1 MTTSRV
7 TGGQYIREMYVVRRT
22 WSGSC
27 DSAAGAGERSAKL
40 EPLNLAR
47 RRLGQ
52 LRDELD
58 PARILVGCELVLH
71 EALELSFEAGSG
83 GRAVLEDDEGL
94 GLDEA
99 VRVLVAH
106 HRRLEHGGVAH
117 ERVLHLHGR
126 DPDASHFEHVVGAA
140 AVPEEA
146 VRVLVILVARLYPVT
161 EEGGFGLFVLIPVV
175 RHGRVA
181 FDAQVADL
189 TLRHGRALVIHD
201 ARLVARHYEARGP
214 GPGPSWLVGQEDVE
228 DLRGA
233 DAVEDLHPEALPPA
247 LEDLLGQRLARR
259 HAEAQRGQVVALLRL
274 LDLQHGGV
282 EGGHTEEDGRSVTM
296 HHLEHRFGERAMRI
310 EHTLGAHAEGKGH
323 VIA

>member
-106 HRRLEHGGVAH
+106 PAVLEAGWPTSVFSTSTGETQMPPTLSMSSA
-117 ERVLHLHGR
+117 R
-126 DPDASHFEHVVGAA
+126 PQYQKKPSAS
-140 AVPEEA
+140 
-146 VRVLVILVARLYPVT
+146 
-161 EEGGFGLFVLIPVV
+161 
-175 RHGRVA
+175 
-181 FDAQVADL
+181 
-189 TLRHGRALVIHD
+189 
-201 ARLVARHYEARGP
+201 
-214 GPGPSWLVGQEDVE
+214 W
-228 DLRGA
+228 
-233 DAVEDLHPEALPPA
+233 
-247 LEDLLGQRLARR
+247 
-259 HAEAQRGQVVALLRL
+259 
-274 LDLQHGGV
+274 
-282 EGGHTEEDGRSVTM
+282 
-296 HHLEHRFGERAMRI
+296 
-310 EHTLGAHAEGKGH
+310 
-323 VIA
+323 